1 MALSLKKGGILL
13 DIVVIILLS
22 LSVLCFILSIIKQ
35 KQDVKQDQSVEQHT
49 LQLMGDVYTLQT
61 KVERLEEE
69 LLVTTTKKEK
79 QTSSLHQLKQTI
91 AEKISHGHSVLEISK
106 QLQLS
111 EDEVLHLLPSSLKG
125 S

>member
-1 MALSLKKGGILL
+1 M

-35 KQDVKQDQSVEQHT
+35 KQDVKQDLSVEQHT

-69 LLVTTTKKEK
+69 LLVTTTKEDK

-91 AEKISHGHSVLEISK
+91 AEKKSHTVIL
-106 QLQLS
+106 
-111 EDEVLHLLPSSLKG
+111 
-125 S
+125 

>member
-1 MALSLKKGGILL
+1 M

-35 KQDVKQDQSVEQHT
+35 KQDVKQDLSVEQHT

-69 LLVTTTKKEK
+69 LLVTTTKEDK

-91 AEKISHGHSVLEISK
+91 AEKISHGHSVVDISK

>member
-1 MALSLKKGGILL
+1 M
-13 DIVVIILLS
+13 DIVIIILLS
-22 LSVLCFILSIIKQ
+22 LSVLCFILSIVKQ

-69 LLVTTTKKEK
+69 LLVTSTQEDKKA
-79 QTSSLHQLKQTI
+79 SSLHQLKKTI
-91 AEKISHGHSVLEISK
+91 AEKITNGHSVLEISK